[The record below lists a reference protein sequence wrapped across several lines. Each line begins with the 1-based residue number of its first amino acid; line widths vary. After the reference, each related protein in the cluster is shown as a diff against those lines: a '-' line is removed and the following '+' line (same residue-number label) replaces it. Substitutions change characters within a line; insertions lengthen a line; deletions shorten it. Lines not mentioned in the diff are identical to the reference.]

1 VPVPTVTVVAR
12 VSAVKG
18 VGQMAGGLEAQRIGV
33 NNKVHPLS
41 STFSRVYPC
50 TTWAMPEHP

>member
-1 VPVPTVTVVAR
+1 